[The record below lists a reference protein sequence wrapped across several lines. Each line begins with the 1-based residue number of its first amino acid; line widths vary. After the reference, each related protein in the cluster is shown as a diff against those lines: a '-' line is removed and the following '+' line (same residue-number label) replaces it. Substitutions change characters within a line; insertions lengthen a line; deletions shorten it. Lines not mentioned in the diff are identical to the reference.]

1 MLDSSQATLFPPR
14 IHITRPLKKQRRRDE
29 LLVRMA
35 ACLRHFPELADR
47 KVTVGVTRAAEGIT
61 VFEDFTVRF
70 NLRQGVPSHYTI
82 GHELTHLLQALR
94 LVPQGEVQCDIWTL
108 ARGRLFTDE
117 LPCYLQMPP
126 KIRRNWRRYS
136 VRVGYLCQRA
146 ISERSTRRT
155 YILWLKHEL
164 QRLAGAERK

>member
-1 MLDSSQATLFPPR
+1 MSDSSQDTLFSPR
-14 IHITRPLKKQRRRDE
+14 IHVTRPLKKERRGDE
-29 LLVRMA
+29 LLRRIAV
-35 ACLRHFPELADR
+35 CLRHFPELDDH
-47 KVTVGVTRAAEGIT
+47 KVTVGVTRTAEGIT

-70 NLRQGVPSHYTI
+70 NLRRGVPSHYTI

-117 LPCYLQMPP
+117 LPCYLQMPL

-136 VRVGYLCQRA
+136 ARVGYLCQRA

-155 YILWLKHEL
+155 YILWLKQEL
-164 QRLAGAERK
+164 AKLGSEQG

>member
-1 MLDSSQATLFPPR
+1 MLETSQASLFSPR
-14 IHITRPLKKQRRRDE
+14 IHVTRPLRKQRRRDE
-29 LLVRMA
+29 LMHRMDV
-35 ACLRHFPELADR
+35 CLRHFPELADH
-47 KVTVGVTRAAEGIT
+47 KVTVGVTRVAEGIA

-70 NLRQGVPSHYTI
+70 NLRRGVPSHYTI

-117 LPCYLQMPP
+117 QPCYLQLPSP
-126 KIRRNWRRYS
+126 IRRNWRRYS
-136 VRVGYLCQRA
+136 ARVRYLCERA

-155 YILWLKHEL
+155 YIQWLKQEL
-164 QRLAGAERK
+164 AKLGADD